1 MVLPKEC
8 KDPVEKPIKVG
19 WEVSRDSGKVVLTFA
34 GEKFVM
40 DVDNADVM
48 GTELKVASWVTK
60 REEVG
65 LPVSWVTKKESD
77 VQE

>member
-8 KDPVEKPIKVG
+8 RDPVEKPTKVG
-19 WEVSRDSGKVVLTFA
+19 WEVSRDNGKVVLTFA

-48 GTELKVASWVTK
+48 GTELKVASW
-60 REEVG
+60 E
-65 LPVSWVTKKESD
+65 TKKESD

>member
-1 MVLPKEC
+1 MNAVAEKQMVLPKEC
-8 KDPVEKPIKVG
+8 KDPVQKPTKVG

-60 REEVG
+60 
-65 LPVSWVTKKESD
+65 KESD